1 MNTVHDDQMNPDAS
15 PGATKGA
22 GVRRVNNR
30 PMYIGGALLGIF
42 LLVMAAVAMDRAS
55 QKNDQHAKVEKGG
68 DTSMLAKQIAGE
80 KQAGVVPPL
89 MPPMDAASAPLTP
102 ASGEVLVPA
111 APPPMTVAAT
121 PPGAAMPP
129 QQMLPP
135 QPQNDATDGIKSA
148 KLQQLEQ
155 AVRARLGVSPGMARS
170 SGSAYGGAPQSRQD
184 ALDRIAAVRSQ
195 INAQVGGGSD
205 VMGAY
210 QARLQQVQA
219 AGLGDTGGGVGGAGA
234 GIGNL
239 NMPPNPPGN
248 RVALAGQDGR
258 WSLNSAVMAPGS
270 AYELRAGFVLP
281 ATLISGINSELPGQI
296 IGQVSQDVY
305 DTPTGQHK
313 LIPQGSRLVG
323 QYSSET
329 QFGQKRVLIAWN
341 RIIFPDG
348 KALDIGSMPGSDGA
362 GYSGLNDKVD
372 SHYLRIFGSALLM
385 SGVTAA
391 ITLSTDKNAKTQD
404 GNAKTV
410 SGALNEALGQQIG
423 QVAAQLIGKNMNTAP
438 TLQIRPGYR
447 FNVVVMKDMTFSKPY
462 QAYDY

>member
-1 MNTVHDDQMNPDAS
+1 MNTVMQDDQMNPDAS

-30 PMYIGGALLGIF
+30 PMYIGGALLGVF
-42 LLVMAAVAMDRAS
+42 LLVMAAVAMDRAN
-55 QKNDQHAKVEKGG
+55 QQNNPATKVEKGG

-80 KQAGVVPPL
+80 QQAGVVPPL
-89 MPPMDAASAPLTP
+89 MPPLDVASAPEVP
-102 ASGEVLVPA
+102 ASGEQVLMPPA
-111 APPPMTVAAT
+111 PPMTVADAPPAGT
-121 PPGAAMPP
+121 PMPAMS
-129 QQMLPP
+129 
-135 QPQNDATDGIKSA
+135 PQNDMAEGVKSA

-155 AVRARLGVSPGMARS
+155 AVRARPGVSPGMARS
-170 SGSAYGGAPQSRQD
+170 SGSAYGGAPQSRQE
-184 ALDRIAAVRSQ
+184 ALDRIASVRSQ
-195 INAQVGGGSD
+195 IDQQMGGGSGD
-205 VMGAY
+205 IMGAY

-219 AGLGDTGGGVGGAGA
+219 AGLGGGGAANLGAPPVPPSGGA
-234 GIGNL
+234 
-239 NMPPNPPGN
+239 
-248 RVALAGQDGR
+248 ALAPQGGK

-296 IGQVSQDVY
+296 IGQISQDVY

-341 RIIFPDG
+341 RIVFPDG

-362 GYSGLNDKVD
+362 GYSGLRDKVD

-391 ITLSTDKNAKTQD
+391 ITLSTDKNAKEQD
-404 GNAKTV
+404 GNSKTV

-438 TLQIRPGYR
+438 TLQIRPGFR